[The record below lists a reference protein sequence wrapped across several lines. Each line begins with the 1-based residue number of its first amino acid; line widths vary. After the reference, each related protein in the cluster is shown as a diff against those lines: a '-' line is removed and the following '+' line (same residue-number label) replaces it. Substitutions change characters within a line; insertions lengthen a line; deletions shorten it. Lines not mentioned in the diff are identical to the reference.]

1 MADGEGRGLGKG
13 WDHGDATCVGT
24 RPDLRV
30 YRQRLSFSGYDFDH
44 PPRLGLHR
52 LSSRDK
58 KQGAPANPEGETEGP
73 AHRVALV
80 HLCLRIFPYSRP
92 NSLKS
97 KLGNEIS
104 FWTAFFSLAVMVLL
118 ATLGDLVVLD
128 WLVVSKITPRFVII
142 PGSEKADYR
151 DFSHHYKA
159 HVKAAVALV
168 LVSLAM
174 AAIISHF

>member
-1 MADGEGRGLGKG
+1 MVMRHVLAHGLIFAFIANAYLFLVMISTTPRVWGYTDYPLAIKNK
-13 WDHGDATCVGT
+13 VPPQT
-24 RPDLRV
+24 RREKRKALLIGLPWFIFILGFP
-30 YRQRLSFSGYDFDH
+30 LFSTY
-44 PPRLGLHR
+44 
-52 LSSRDK
+52 
-58 KQGAPANPEGETEGP
+58 
-73 AHRVALV
+73 
-80 HLCLRIFPYSRP
+80 
-92 NSLKS
+92 SLKS